1 MTAEQGAIGNS
12 RGPVVLALLIL
23 LTAAACGTAR
33 RSEPLTG
40 EHRLTSAQLIRGEA
54 VYAMQCGQCHPGGEA
69 GLGPSIN
76 DKPLPTWLIRF
87 QVRNGLGVM
96 PAFTP
101 EQISPEDLDALLV
114 YLKELR
120 RQNPVGISSPTGAN
134 R

>member
-1 MTAEQGAIGNS
+1 MKAGKPVFS
-12 RGPVVLALLIL
+12 RASPPVVLALSIL

-40 EHRLTSAQLIRGEA
+40 EHHLASAQLVRGEI
-54 VYAMQCGQCHPGGEA
+54 VYSLQCAQCHPGGEA

-96 PAFTP
+96 PAFSR
-101 EQISPEDLDALLV
+101 EQISPEDLDALIL
-114 YLKELR
+114 YLKVLR
-120 RQNPVGISSPTGAN
+120 RQDPAGISPPTGVN

>member
-1 MTAEQGAIGNS
+1 MVYARMS
-12 RGPVVLALLIL
+12 GPVVLALSIL
-23 LTAAACGTAR
+23 VTATACGTAR

-40 EHRLTSAQLIRGEA
+40 EHQLASAQLVRGEV
-54 VYAMQCGQCHPGGEA
+54 VYAVQCAQCHPGGEA

-96 PAFTP
+96 PAFSP
-101 EQISPEDLDALLV
+101 EQISPEDLDALIV

-120 RQNPVGISSPTGAN
+120 RKDPAGVASRAGAN